1 MSHQNTYKSKGVVE
15 YYAKKSD
22 LQPPEQTIL
31 NLLRDELSDMTML
44 DIGVGGGRTTLHF
57 AKLVKRYIGVDYSE
71 EMVAVCRKRFSEY
84 PGHVSFEVSDVR
96 SMKSFNDN
104 TFDFIM
110 FSFNGLDHISHEDR
124 LTALSEIQRVGKRGA
139 YFCFSTHNLQ
149 TADRLFGLKNKLS
162 SNIKKNIKG
171 IIEYT
176 GLHYYNKHISTKQL
190 KESPYLLIND
200 GVHNFRFQTYYIKP
214 AEQIKQL
221 SDRFTDVRVYSLSN
235 GGRIKDEIELNTT
248 DDSWLY
254 YLCKIK

>member
-1 MSHQNTYKSKGVVE
+1 MSNQNTYKTKDVVE
-15 YYAKKSD
+15 YYSKESD
-22 LQPPEQTIL
+22 LQPPELTIL
-31 NLLRDELSDMTML
+31 NLLRDELSEMTML

-57 AKLVKRYIGVDYSE
+57 AKLVKRYVGVDYSE

-96 SMKSFNDN
+96 SMKRFKDN
-104 TFDFIM
+104 TFDFIL
-110 FSFNGLDHISHEDR
+110 FSFNGLDHVYHEDR
-124 LTALSEIQRVGKRGA
+124 LPALSEIQRVGKRGA

-149 TADRLFGLKNKLS
+149 SADRLFGLKDKLS
-162 SNIKKNIKG
+162 SKMKKNIKFF
-171 IIEYT
+171 IQWIK
-176 GLHYYNKHISTKQL
+176 LSYYNRKINAKQL
-190 KESPYLLIND
+190 KESPYALIND
-200 GVHNFRFQTYYIKP
+200 GVHNFSFQTYYIKP

-221 SDRFTDVRVYSLSN
+221 SDHFTDVKVYSLSN